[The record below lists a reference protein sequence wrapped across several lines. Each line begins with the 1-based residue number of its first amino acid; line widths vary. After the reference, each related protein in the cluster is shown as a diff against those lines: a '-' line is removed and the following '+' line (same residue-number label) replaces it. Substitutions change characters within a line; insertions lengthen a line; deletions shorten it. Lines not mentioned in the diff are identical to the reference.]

1 MEFEKQI
8 AKEGY
13 QSANAKFMSLADEP
27 KEGEGKKGHW
37 RKAKTNWIIDGKEK
51 ENKFTIWS
59 PMNSPKTEF
68 KSDTE
73 LKQFERYKIV
83 WVESEEKF
91 GEKEWVEKKIVIITE
106 AEEDAPQSTSE
117 ETPVESSTGINISY
131 FDEFK
136 VAYTK
141 AIKEVKQRIEDILV
155 NSIPKEDK
163 FKILEILGE
172 INKLLEVHMLGSYL
186 ASYEDERVAELLK
199 LCKGVTNDSN

>member
-13 QSANAKFMSLADEP
+13 QSANAKFMGLSAEP
-27 KEGEGKKGHW
+27 LEGDGKKGHW
-37 RKAKTNWIIDGKEK
+37 RKVKTNWVIDGKEK

-59 PMNSPKTEF
+59 PMNSPKTKF

-106 AEEDAPQSTSE
+106 AEEDAPQDIKENKT
-117 ETPVESSTGINISY
+117 VESSTGINIGY

-136 VAYTK
+136 VAYTE
-141 AIKEVKQRIEDILV
+141 AIKGNGKPFDA
-155 NSIPKEDK
+155 
-163 FKILEILGE
+163 
-172 INKLLEVHMLGSYL
+172 VHMLGSYL
-186 ASYEDERVAELLK
+186 ASYETERVAELLK
-199 LCKGVTNDSN
+199 LCKGTETLEKK